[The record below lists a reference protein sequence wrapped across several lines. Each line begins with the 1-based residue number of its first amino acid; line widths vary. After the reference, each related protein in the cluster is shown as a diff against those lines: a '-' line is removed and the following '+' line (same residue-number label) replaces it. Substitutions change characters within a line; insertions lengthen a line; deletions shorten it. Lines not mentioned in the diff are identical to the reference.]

1 MFGNFIKTFGSILSL
16 VILLSCNMGAKQAD
30 EKLSATAFEQTL
42 KEQSDAQLIDVRTP
56 EEFGQGHL
64 EKAVNID
71 FKDEQFASKTGVLD
85 KEKPVFVYCLSGG
98 RSEAAVKQ
106 LKSLGF
112 TQIYDLKGGIMSWK
126 NDGLPV
132 TESTVPEKADLFTD
146 QDFNE
151 MLKKNPAVLV
161 DFYAEWCIPC
171 KKMEPA
177 LKKLKEEY
185 KGKVFVYR
193 LNVDEAK
200 ALSSKMKIAG
210 IPLFHLY
217 KNGKLVK
224 VAEGYQDEASLR
236 SMITSI

>member
-1 MFGNFIKTFGSILSL
+1 MFRDFMKIFGLAL
-16 VILLSCNMGAKQAD
+16 LLAVLLSCNTGVKQTN

-42 KEQSDAQLIDVRTP
+42 KEKTAAQLLDVRTP
-56 EEFGQGHL
+56 EEFDQGHL
-64 EKAVNID
+64 ENALNID
-71 FKDEQFASKTGVLD
+71 FKDEQFKSKISALD
-85 KEKPVFVYCLSGG
+85 REKPVFVYCLGGG
-98 RSEAAVKQ
+98 RSEAAAEQ

-132 TESTVPEKADLFTD
+132 TASILPEKADLFTD
-146 QDFNE
+146 RDFDQ
-151 MLKKNPAVLV
+151 MLHKNPIVLV
-161 DFYAEWCIPC
+161 DFYADWCIPC

-177 LKKLKEEY
+177 LNRLKEEY
-185 KGKVFVYR
+185 KNNVLVYR

-200 ALSSKMKIAG
+200 ALSSKLKIEG

-224 VAEGYQDEASLR
+224 VVEGYQEESALR
-236 SMITSI
+236 DMITSI